1 MNETALTRVRQY
13 GELFTPSYHGQLISV
28 KLPNFEIS
36 IFGMPNTEISRFDI
50 ENIEISGF
58 DIRSS
63 NIDISI
69 FGNSPVNI

>member
-13 GELFTPSYHGQLISV
+13 GELFTLSYHGELISV

-36 IFGMPNTEISRFDI
+36 IFGMQNL
-50 ENIEISGF
+50 EISGF